1 MNMTYEEAM
10 KYITSVGR
18 FGSNY
23 GLERTFRLLELLG
36 NPHEKTKFIHIA
48 GTNGK
53 GSTTAMVTKIL
64 RGLGYKVGMY
74 TSPYLEEFEERIQI
88 NGKNIN
94 KDSLVNLLEEV
105 KIAIDKVIE
114 EGYEH
119 PTEFEI
125 ITALMFLH
133 FYNEKV
139 DYGVVEVGLGGRLD
153 STNVLTPEVSVI
165 TSVSLDHINI
175 LGDNLKD
182 IAKEKAGII
191 KDGVPVILY
200 PQEKEVEEVILKT
213 AKEKNSK
220 VYLIKKESGKLI
232 NINYEDLY
240 QNVEIKSNS
249 NTYTIKLPLLGKHQI
264 LNLSVALNTIEALCE
279 EENIKLNK
287 DLVEKSLEDVKWIG
301 RLEVLS
307 KKPTIVIDGAHNI
320 DGIKAL
326 RKNINEYFKF
336 NKIYLLLGILADKQV
351 EEMVKEITPIAEKV
365 YALTP
370 HSERAELSE
379 DLKNEILKYN
389 SNTRALESYEEAF
402 LSASKEAKEEDL
414 ILISGSLYMI
424 GDMRKIIR
432 NLELNLYHSKLD

>member
-1 MNMTYEEAM
+1 MNMTYKDAM
-10 KYITSVGR
+10 DYISSVGK

-36 NPHEKTKFIHIA
+36 SPHEKIKLIHIA

-64 RGLGYKVGMY
+64 RGFGYKVGMY
-74 TSPYLEEFEERIQI
+74 TSPYLEKFEERIQI
-88 NGKNIN
+88 NGEMIK
-94 KDSLVNLLEEV
+94 KDTLVRLLEDV
-105 KIAIDKVIE
+105 KAAIDKVIE

-125 ITALMFLH
+125 ITSLMFLH

-139 DYGVVEVGLGGRLD
+139 DYGVIEVGLGGRLD
-153 STNVLTPEVSVI
+153 STNVLTPKVSVI
-165 TSVSLDHINI
+165 TSISLDHMNI

-191 KDGVPVILY
+191 KEGIPVILY
-200 PQEKEVEEVILKT
+200 PQEKEAEEAILKI
-213 AKEKNSK
+213 AEEKNSK
-220 VYLIKKESGKLI
+220 VYFVRKGNGKLI
-232 NINYEDLY
+232 NINYEELY
-240 QNVEIKSNS
+240 QTLQIQSYK
-249 NTYTIKLPLLGKHQI
+249 NTYTINLPLLGQHQI
-264 LNLSVALNTIEALCE
+264 LNLGVALNTIEVLCE
-279 EENIKLNK
+279 VENISIDKNMI
-287 DLVEKSLEDVKWIG
+287 EKSLQDVKWIG

-320 DGIKAL
+320 DAIRAL
-326 RKNINEYFKF
+326 RKNVEKYFKY

-351 EEMVKEITPIAEKV
+351 KEMIEEITPIAEKV

-370 HSERAELSE
+370 HSERAELGE
-379 DLKNEILKYN
+379 DLKKEISRCN
-389 SNTRALESYEEAF
+389 SNVITLENYEEAF
-402 LSASKEAKEEDL
+402 LLALKEADEEDL

-424 GDMRKIIR
+424 GDMRKIIT
-432 NLELNLYHSKLD
+432 SIIK

>member
-1 MNMTYEEAM
+1 MNMTYKEAM
-10 KYITSVGR
+10 NYISNVGK

-36 NPHEKTKFIHIA
+36 SPQEKLKLIHIA

-53 GSTTAMVTKIL
+53 GSTTAMITKIL
-64 RGLGYKVGMY
+64 RGFGYKVGMY

-88 NGKNIN
+88 NGEKIN
-94 KDSLVNLLEEV
+94 KDTLVNLLEQV

-139 DYGVVEVGLGGRLD
+139 DYGVIEVGLGGRLD
-153 STNVLTPEVSVI
+153 STNVLNPKVSVI
-165 TSVSLDHINI
+165 TSISLDHMNI
-175 LGDNLKD
+175 LGDNLRD

-200 PQEKEVEEVILKT
+200 PQEKEAEEVILKI
-213 AKEKNSK
+213 AEEKNSK
-220 VYLIKKESGKLI
+220 VHLVKRENGKLI

-240 QNVEIKSNS
+240 QKVQIESSK
-249 NTYTIKLPLLGKHQI
+249 NTYTINLPLLGEHQI
-264 LNLSVALNTIEALCE
+264 LNLGVVLNTIEVLCE
-279 EENIKLNK
+279 IENIPLNK
-287 DLVEKSLEDVKWIG
+287 NIIEKSLEDVKWIG
-301 RLEVLS
+301 RLEVLGR
-307 KKPTIVIDGAHNI
+307 KPTILIDGAHNI
-320 DGIKAL
+320 DAIKAL
-326 RKNINEYFKF
+326 KNNVERYFKY

-351 EEMVKEITPIAEKV
+351 KEMIEVITPMAEKV

-379 DLKNEILKYN
+379 DLKREILKCN
-389 SNTRALESYEEAF
+389 SNVVGLESYEEAF
-402 LSASKEAKEEDL
+402 LSALKEAREEDL

-424 GDMRKIIR
+424 GDMRKIIT
-432 NLELNLYHSKLD
+432 SIIK